1 MSIVSR
7 LIITW
12 FTYNTDSFY
21 VHRVMRRLPC
31 SFQIL
36 NKTQDDIY
44 KGVHSTAIKKT
55 VGYYRQCMD
64 EQAINNISIAPALK
78 VY

>member
-1 MSIVSR
+1 MYE
-7 LIITW
+7 L
-12 FTYNTDSFY
+12 
-21 VHRVMRRLPC
+21 MRKLAELWNLLN

-44 KGVHSTAIKKT
+44 KGVRSTAINKT
-55 VGYYRQCMD
+55 LDYYRQCMD
-64 EQAINNISIAPALK
+64 EQAINNISTAPALK